1 MCGRADS
8 DDEQPAPH
16 HLQVGNGFGGQSC
29 ALPSREPE
37 EELRKGGDFLLLFEF
52 FCILLKMFPPRVY
65 IYDENVKQKLKIQK
79 IITEDQ
85 KIYFKSWSFLLL
97 SPK

>member
-16 HLQVGNGFGGQSC
+16 HLQVGNGFGGHGC

-37 EELRKGGDFLLLFEF
+37 EGLRKGGDFLLLFGF
-52 FCILLKMFPPRVY
+52 FVY
-65 IYDENVKQKLKIQK
+65 
-79 IITEDQ
+79 
-85 KIYFKSWSFLLL
+85 F
-97 SPK
+97 